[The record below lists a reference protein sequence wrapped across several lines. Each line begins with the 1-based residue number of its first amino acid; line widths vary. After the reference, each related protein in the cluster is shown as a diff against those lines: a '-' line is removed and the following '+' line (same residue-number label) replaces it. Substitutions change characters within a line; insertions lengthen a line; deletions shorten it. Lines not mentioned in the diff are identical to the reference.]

1 MKNHFS
7 VFLFNAIYDR
17 ITRQHTGRQRSA
29 APENRR
35 EYFHIKKFFAITLV
49 LSLVLALPAFAEQSI
64 EAVQMNW
71 SEDAEKAF
79 VDAGFEG
86 YWFTLT
92 LDNVECKAIIPTGYV
107 LRDATEEEKAEG
119 VALLFENETNGGAIV
134 VLDTQLDYEN
144 LVEIGSQIKEETP
157 DRLVQYAMI
166 NGTGALITGDEETD
180 RMNAVFALGDHRYI
194 QYIFSPVTGN
204 NDLLAL
210 LLASIQ
216 F

>member
-1 MKNHFS
+1 
-7 VFLFNAIYDR
+7 
-17 ITRQHTGRQRSA
+17 
-29 APENRR
+29 
-35 EYFHIKKFFAITLV
+35 
-49 LSLVLALPAFAEQSI
+49 
-64 EAVQMNW
+64 MNW

-79 VDAGFEG
+79 VNAGFEG
-86 YWFTLT
+86 DWFTLT
-92 LDNVECKAIIPTGYV
+92 LDDVECKAIIPTGYV

-166 NGTGALITGDEETD
+166 NGTGAIITGDEETD

-194 QYIFSPVTGN
+194 Q
-204 NDLLAL
+204 
-210 LLASIQ
+210 
-216 F
+216 